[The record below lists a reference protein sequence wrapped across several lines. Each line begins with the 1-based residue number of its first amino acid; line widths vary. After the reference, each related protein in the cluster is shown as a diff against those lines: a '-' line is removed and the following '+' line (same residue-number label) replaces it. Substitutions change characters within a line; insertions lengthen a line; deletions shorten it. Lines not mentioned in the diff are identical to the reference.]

1 MNRFFIEICKKT
13 NYTINK
19 SYSLNESE
27 NPVMT
32 ISIFIDACVS
42 AALFA
47 IIFLNSLS
55 ETINFRYQFLM
66 FLVTLFCNFF
76 LIQYSW
82 VGYLT
87 IILLEII
94 IVIATKNHLINVL
107 ASLGGY
113 ILSITSNYLLLFLS
127 SYY

>member
-1 MNRFFIEICKKT
+1 
-13 NYTINK
+13 
-19 SYSLNESE
+19 
-27 NPVMT
+27 MT